1 MSSPA
6 NLSYALR
13 RAEPAD
19 ADALRALITVS
30 ARGLSREDYGEDE
43 LEAAIAYVFGVDSE
57 LIGDGTYF
65 TVTLG
70 GEYAACGGWSRRR
83 TLFGG
88 DQYGSREAGFL
99 DPSTDAAKI
108 RAFFVHPDHA
118 RRGLGRLLID
128 RCEAEARAHG
138 FRRMEMMATLPGVKL
153 YEACGYMGQD
163 IQAFAMPDGRSVRF
177 VPMSKRL

>member
-1 MSSPA
+1 MSSLA
-6 NLSYALR
+6 NAPYELR

-19 ADALRALITVS
+19 ADALRALIAAS
-30 ARGLSREDYGEDE
+30 ARGLSREDYGEAE

-65 TVTLG
+65 TVMSG
-70 GEYAACGGWSRRR
+70 GAYAACGGWSRRR

-99 DPSTDAAKI
+99 DPLTDAAKI

-138 FRRMEMMATLPGVKL
+138 FRRMEMMATLPGVRL
-153 YEACGYMGQD
+153 YGACGYTGEEVR
-163 IQAFAMPDGRSVRF
+163 AFAMPDGRFVRF
-177 VPMSKRL
+177 VPMSKTL